1 MNKSKNKTIIPIFFA
16 TDDNYIPFLCV
27 SLKSLVK
34 NSSINNQYK
43 VFVLNTGLSENS
55 LKRIKAFASSNIE
68 INSVN
73 IEDKIKDFSNKLHTR
88 DYYSKSTYY
97 RLFIPT
103 MFPQYDKALYL
114 DSDIVILSDIAN
126 LYNINIGK
134 NMVGAVPDESV
145 QIVPEFY
152 KYVENFLGIERINY
166 FNAGILV
173 MNLNEMRNQNF
184 EEKFLNMLMT
194 IKFNV
199 AQDQDYLNVICK
211 DKVKYISFSWNK
223 MPLKC
228 NNVNIRDLNLIH
240 YNLSFKP
247 WHYDDILYQEEFWQN
262 AREIGIEEE
271 ILNIRNNFT
280 PEQKLKDIECGE
292 HLKKLALE
300 QSNLGST
307 FHKFTVKVTVSV

>member
-1 MNKSKNKTIIPIFFA
+1 MKKQTNNIIPIFFA
-16 TDDNYIPFLCV
+16 TDDNYMPFLRV
-27 SLKSLVK
+27 ALQSITK
-34 NSSINNQYK
+34 NTSKNNKYEIY
-43 VFVLNTGLSENS
+43 VLNTGLKEE
-55 LKRIKAFASSNIE
+55 NIE
-68 INSVN
+68 NLKKFNKENISVKSVN
-73 IEDKIKDFSNKLHTR
+73 IEEKIKDFSNRLHTR

-114 DSDIVILSDIAN
+114 DSDIVVLSDIAN
-126 LYNINIGK
+126 LYNINIGN
-134 NMVGAVPDESV
+134 NMVGAIPDESV
-145 QIVPEFY
+145 QIVPEFF

-173 MNLNEMRNQNF
+173 MNLKEMRKQNF
-184 EEKFLNMLMT
+184 EQKFLEMLMQ

-228 NNVNIRDLNLIH
+228 NNANVKDLNLIH

-247 WHYDDILYQEEFWQN
+247 WHYDDILYQEIFWQN
-262 AREIGIEEE
+262 AKEIGLEDE

-280 PEQKLKDIECGE
+280 PEQKQKDIECGE
-292 HLKKLALE
+292 HLKALALE
-300 QSNLGST
+300 QANLKST
-307 FHKFTVKVTVSV
+307 FHKFAINIKATV